1 MPGFWGMKLLQTCM
15 RIAPILGFLLIT
27 SMETGAAARME
38 LDRSNGLPV
47 VLAQAR
53 SCKQVSSCAEAV
65 ELWCNGYRRADAD
78 NDGIPCENVCPSK
91 ELVDQLRDRIGC

>member
-1 MPGFWGMKLLQTCM
+1 LSEPQGY
-15 RIAPILGFLLIT
+15 PILGFLLIT